1 MFSVHLS
8 HNISIICASQGCF
21 HAGSNWSVHQC
32 VHHLLTSRSL
42 FGAKIIGWLISHQQE
57 DIYSAH
63 ILLLIFFCCC
73 YISSKKVRHAVF
85 TASPM
90 WGFPSLSFF
99 KYFVFIDSPSQMIT
113 QYTQEKQN
121 IDVKTWIAPSP
132 QTSFSPSIPYSV
144 AHSLLLFLTCKH
156 CQFLPFLSTL
166 FLLSSLSCKLTVHYH
181 RFHP

>member
-73 YISSKKVRHAVF
+73 CYISSKKVRQAVF

-121 IDVKTWIAPSP
+121 IDVKTWIASSP
-132 QTSFSPSIPYSV
+132 QTSFSPIYSIFSGSFSFIV
-144 AHSLLLFLTCKH
+144 FDM
-156 CQFLPFLSTL
+156 
-166 FLLSSLSCKLTVHYH
+166 
-181 RFHP
+181 